1 MVLSAG
7 LAQASLDQMPSCAM
21 KCFEATLPTTKCAS
35 DDMSCLCADSVFLQ
49 TAAACNSANCTMVEV
64 LSATNTTYAACGIP
78 IRDQSGTLIGVTA
91 SFFAVSIIMVTA
103 RLLDRGLSSTARLG
117 WDDLLIGLSALAGI
131 CFNVPIIVGGA
142 YGFGRDI
149 WGIQP
154 NDITTCL
161 HWLFFAYPF
170 YMVTEAFCQLSIL
183 AFYLRIMTD
192 RMTRKIVWSFIV
204 LVASF
209 GVGNLFSMIFQCWP
223 ISFFWEGWKGEMIP
237 ASQID
242 MNLFSFVRG
251 GLEIVVDLIILALPL
266 PMLLKLQMKLQKKLQ
281 ILSMFCVGFVITGV
295 SIARLHA
302 LIEFSKTTNP
312 TYDNTPT
319 IYWCSLEANLF
330 IVVACMPAVHAIFQK
345 VWKRAFGRNASNGYG
360 SSNKNSYF
368 SNHGQKSG
376 ASLPFGKIT
385 KSTDVQIYH
394 SDRVDR
400 SDRSDSDVEL
410 VDR

>member
-1 MVLSAG
+1 
-7 LAQASLDQMPSCAM
+7 
-21 KCFEATLPTTKCAS
+21 
-35 DDMSCLCADSVFLQ
+35 
-49 TAAACNSANCTMVEV
+49 MVEV

-131 CFNVPIIVGGA
+131 CFN
-142 YGFGRDI
+142 
-149 WGIQP
+149 
-154 NDITTCL
+154 
-161 HWLFFAYPF
+161 WLFFAYPF

-192 RMTRKIVWSFIV
+192 RMTRKVVWSFIV

-209 GVGNLFSMIFQCWP
+209 GIGNLFSMIFQCWP